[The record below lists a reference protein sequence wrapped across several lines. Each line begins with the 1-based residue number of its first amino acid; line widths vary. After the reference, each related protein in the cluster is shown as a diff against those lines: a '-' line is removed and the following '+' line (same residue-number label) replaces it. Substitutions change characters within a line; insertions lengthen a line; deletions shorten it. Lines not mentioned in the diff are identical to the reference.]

1 MGGGRDMEEEFK
13 ATHTRSTLGTLDIR
27 IIVTSPTS
35 IIPVDR
41 SLAVIGI
48 SSVGIWSLLWVLPTY

>member
-1 MGGGRDMEEEFK
+1 MGGGGTWRRSLK
-13 ATHTRSTLGTLDIR
+13 ATDTHSTLGTLDIR

-41 SLAVIGI
+41 SLEVIA
-48 SSVGIWSLLWVLPTY
+48 